1 MKVFFG
7 QTMFGLIGNLSPTVL
22 EILSIIFFYRKS
34 EPPQTLKLLPSSADD
49 TNRKSIRGV
58 SSSRILQNIYTYIN
72 ASIFGNKELIAYKPS
87 NQKRWQVLLELF
99 AEREANW

>member
-1 MKVFFG
+1 
-7 QTMFGLIGNLSPTVL
+7 MFGLIGNLSPTVL

-58 SSSRILQNIYTYIN
+58 SSSRIL
-72 ASIFGNKELIAYKPS
+72 LIKPS